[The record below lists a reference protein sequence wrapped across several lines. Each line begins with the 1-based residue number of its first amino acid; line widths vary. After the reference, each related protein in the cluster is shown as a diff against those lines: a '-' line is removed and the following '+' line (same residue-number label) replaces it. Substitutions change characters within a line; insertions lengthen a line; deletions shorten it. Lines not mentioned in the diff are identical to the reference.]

1 MLFSPFR
8 YMYMYMYNNN
18 VNDYVV
24 HVCTIYMYT
33 CYTKVCP
40 DNMKNLVLGVLV
52 DLCENPKVWKHIVCR
67 LFILKIVSLCRL
79 SHMWQHGEHRTRDPS
94 GLC

>member
-33 CYTKVCP
+33 KVCP

-52 DLCENPKVWKHIVCR
+52 DLCENPKVWKQ
-67 LFILKIVSLCRL
+67 L
-79 SHMWQHGEHRTRDPS
+79 
-94 GLC
+94 